1 LELLAAYEPAIGIK
15 PAKSPGF
22 LLGLTVWQPNR
33 AWAVGLAGIAL
44 AGVLSLG
51 GLHEFIYWQF

>member
-15 PAKSPGF
+15 PVKAPGF
-22 LLGLTVWQPNR
+22 LLGFTVWQPNR

-51 GLHEFIYWQF
+51 GLHEIIYWQF